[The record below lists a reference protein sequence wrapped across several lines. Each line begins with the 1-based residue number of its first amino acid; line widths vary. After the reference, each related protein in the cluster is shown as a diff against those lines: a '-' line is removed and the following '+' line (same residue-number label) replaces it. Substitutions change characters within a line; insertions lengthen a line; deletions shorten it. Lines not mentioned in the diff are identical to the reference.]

1 MGAFARLVTREM
13 SPYDEADLRNAML
26 DYCRRDTLALIDV
39 YRSLRELAG
48 GHKRAPDESGP
59 AD

>member
-1 MGAFARLVTREM
+1 M

-39 YRSLRELAG
+39 YQSLRELAG
-48 GHKRAPDESGP
+48 GHKRAPSESGQ